1 MPTQREMDKLYLDI
15 ARRVAQMS
23 RATRSRVGAVLVKGK
38 NILSYGWNGTPSGFD
53 NVCEYKEYM
62 DRGAGGWLNPDEIE
76 ERWPL
81 EQFMKYG
88 EWAGTSV
95 RYRLVTKPEVLHA
108 ESNVLMKLLASDNPV
123 STTGSTL
130 YLTLSPCFECAKLIK
145 QAGIIR
151 IVYIEKYR
159 ITDSLDFLQKVGITV
174 EQWQDD

>member
-1 MPTQREMDKLYLDI
+1 MPTQREMDRLYLGMASSV
-15 ARRVAQMS
+15 ARMS
-23 RATRSRVGAVLVKGK
+23 RAARTKVGAVLVKGK

-62 DRGAGGWLNPDEIE
+62 DRGAGGWLSPEEIE
-76 ERWPL
+76 ERWPH
-81 EQFMKYG
+81 EQEMKYG
-88 EWAGTSV
+88 EWAGTNV

-130 YLTLSPCFECAKLIK
+130 YLTMSPCFECAKLIK

-151 IVYIEKYR
+151 IVYINNYR
-159 ITDSLDFLQKVGITV
+159 ITNSLDFLKQVGIEV
-174 EQWQDD
+174 EKWQED